1 MKKIILISFIIFL
14 SNCVGYKPIF
24 TSGQVNFYI
33 NKIEISDDNKLTRKL
48 IKNYLIDTYNGKK
61 LNLQSNGRSGGTTNL
76 YFENGKQSIALK
88 LDLNKQEN
96 VIMKDAKGDP
106 ASYEI
111 KIELNVDV
119 ITKESIKKL
128 NFRENFTFNNQSNK
142 FELNQYKNNTETNL
156 INKIFENLIL
166 ELRTI

>member
-1 MKKIILISFIIFL
+1 MI
-14 SNCVGYKPIF
+14 
-24 TSGQVNFYI
+24 
-33 NKIEISDDNKLTRKL
+33 
-48 IKNYLIDTYNGKK
+48 IKNLK
-61 LNLQSNGRSGGTTNL
+61 LYSV
-76 YFENGKQSIALK
+76 ENGKQSIALK